1 MTIAMKDLKI
11 LIIDDNPAI
20 HSDFIKILSTKNSA
34 ENSDDDELDTFEKQ
48 MFGQKEKP
56 ESSLPKFRIV
66 TATQGQDGV
75 AKIAEALKDNDPYA
89 LAFVDIRMPP
99 GWD

>member
-1 MTIAMKDLKI
+1 MTIATKDMKI

-34 ENSDDDELDTFEKQ
+34 ENVEDATLDSFEKQ
-48 MFGQKEKP
+48 MFGLQKKP

-75 AKIAEALKDNDPYA
+75 AKIAEALHDNDKRVA
-89 LAFVDIRMPP
+89 TSL
-99 GWD
+99 